1 MPTFSVVVPVYN
13 VENYLSQC
21 LNTLVNQSFK
31 DFELILVNDG
41 STDTSGSLC
50 EEWGKKDHRI
60 KVIHKTNEGLG
71 FARNTGIE
79 NCTGD
84 YIVFVDSD
92 DYVSYEML
100 EIYDTYLQRFNADVI
115 YSENF
120 YRVDNKG
127 NIIGP
132 LDQSLDSIFYKND
145 SIFTELLPDVIS
157 SPPEFIGDG
166 KIGVSVWK
174 GVYKRSLFKDKGLL
188 FHSEREFIS
197 EDAIFQID

>member
-92 DYVSYEML
+92 DYVSYE
-100 EIYDTYLQRFNADVI
+100 
-115 YSENF
+115 
-120 YRVDNKG
+120 
-127 NIIGP
+127 
-132 LDQSLDSIFYKND
+132 
-145 SIFTELLPDVIS
+145 
-157 SPPEFIGDG
+157 
-166 KIGVSVWK
+166 
-174 GVYKRSLFKDKGLL
+174 
-188 FHSEREFIS
+188 
-197 EDAIFQID
+197 DA